1 MVNPET
7 KDQMTQ
13 SESRTPGDG
22 WAVEALERFER
33 PLLAYARRFTG
44 DLDAARDLVQDAF
57 LKLCEHPL
65 ASDDPR
71 LGPWLFHVCRN
82 RAIDRLRKEGPVR
95 LWEEPDRMPDVALD
109 TERKV
114 ESQDEADRLA
124 ASLRALPPRQGEAV
138 WLKFRGGL
146 TYRQIA
152 EVMDESVS
160 NVGFLLHT
168 AIQDLRR
175 RLSGTPVTTA
185 VEEAS

>member
-1 MVNPET
+1 MAHTET
-7 KDQMTQ
+7 ET
-13 SESRTPGDG
+13 RAPGEG
-22 WAVEALERFER
+22 WAVEALERFEK

-57 LKLCEHPL
+57 LELCKQPL

-71 LGPWLFHVCRN
+71 LGPWLFRVCRN
-82 RAIDRLRKEGPVR
+82 RAIDRLRKESPVR
-95 LWEEPDRMPDVALD
+95 LWEEPDRMPDAALD
-109 TERKV
+109 TERDA
-114 ESQDEADRLA
+114 ETRDEANRLA
-124 ASLRALPPRQGEAV
+124 ESLRTLPPRQGEAV
-138 WLKFRGGL
+138 WLKFHAGL
-146 TYRQIA
+146 SYRQIA

-175 RLSGTPVTTA
+175 RLRGTHTRTA

>member
-1 MVNPET
+1 MTQPET
-7 KDQMTQ
+7 
-13 SESRTPGDG
+13 RIPGDG
-22 WAVEALERFER
+22 WAVEALARFER

-57 LKLCEHPL
+57 LKLCERPL
-65 ASDDPR
+65 ATDDPR
-71 LGPWLFHVCRN
+71 LGPWLFRVCRN

-95 LWEEPDRMPDVALD
+95 LWEEPDQMPDAALD
-109 TERKV
+109 AERTL
-114 ESQDEADRLA
+114 ETRDEAERLA

-138 WLKFRGGL
+138 WLKFKGGL

-168 AIQDLRR
+168 ALQDLRR
-175 RLSGTPVTTA
+175 RLAATPVSPA

>member
-1 MVNPET
+1 MAQTET
-7 KDQMTQ
+7 QTF
-13 SESRTPGDG
+13 GDG
-22 WAVEALERFER
+22 WAVEALARFER

-57 LKLCEHPL
+57 LKLCQNPL
-65 ASDDPR
+65 AGDDPR
-71 LGPWLFHVCRN
+71 LGPWLFRVCRN

-95 LWEEPDRMPDVALD
+95 LWEEPDRMPDLALD
-109 TERKV
+109 TERSV
-114 ESQDEADRLA
+114 ETRDEAEHLA
-124 ASLRALPPRQGEAV
+124 ESLRALPPRQGEAV

-152 EVMDESVS
+152 EVMDESVP

-175 RLSGTPVTTA
+175 RLVVTPVAPA

>member
-1 MVNPET
+1 MAQTET
-7 KDQMTQ
+7 LAV
-13 SESRTPGDG
+13 GDG

-57 LKLCEHPL
+57 LKLCEQPL

-71 LGPWLFHVCRN
+71 LGPWLFRVCRN
-82 RAIDRLRKEGPVR
+82 RAIDRLRKEGPVH
-95 LWEEPDRMPDVALD
+95 LWEEPDRMPDTAFD
-109 TERKV
+109 TERDA
-114 ESQDEADRLA
+114 ETRDEAARLA
-124 ASLRALPPRQGEAV
+124 ESLRALPPRQGEAV
-138 WLKFRGGL
+138 WLKFRGDL
-146 TYRQIA
+146 SYRQIA

-175 RLSGTPVTTA
+175 RLGEKHAHARTA